1 MILKGIQGTS
11 ISDDFIMLN
20 IILYHNT
27 VYK

>member
-1 MILKGIQGTS
+1 MILKGIKGTS
-11 ISDDFIMLN
+11 ISDDFIMPK